1 MRSSRGQPESQ
12 LCDLLCHLGHGISLP
27 ESRFTACK
35 VGRFITADTVF
46 SVVGFDLPVVAVSLY
61 SQHAS
66 LLVANATG
74 TSSRPN

>member
-1 MRSSRGQPESQ
+1 MICFVTLDTALASRN
-12 LCDLLCHLGHGISLP
+12 LG
-27 ESRFTACK
+27 FTACK

-74 TSSRPN
+74 TSSRPD